1 METRL
6 RRGLFGYSRKSV
18 TAVVNDREM
27 SIITASRGSKEAK
40 DEVEGLAAELDK
52 RRIEAADLQ
61 ARNRDLESKLDD
73 ERSASGRSRAPAPRR
88 RPRNSPTSLM
98 PPSGPSRG

>member
-40 DEVEGLAAELDK
+40 DEVEGA
-52 RRIEAADLQ
+52 
-61 ARNRDLESKLDD
+61 
-73 ERSASGRSRAPAPRR
+73 RR
-88 RPRNSPTSLM
+88 RARQEADRGRRTAGEEPRPRVQA
-98 PPSGPSRG
+98 G

>member
-73 ERSASGRSRAPAPRR
+73 VTERVRAVESSGSTSTTAEL
-88 RPRNSPTSLM
+88 PTSLM
-98 PPSGPSRG
+98 RPSGPSRG